1 MLNFSRTVLG
11 IELGTTRIK
20 AVLLDENHVPVAS
33 GSHVWENR
41 LENGIW
47 TYSLEDIVGGV
58 QSCYADLRAD
68 IRKRTG
74 EDPTT
79 FGAIG
84 VSAMMHGYLPL
95 DKTGVPLAPFR
106 TWRNTVTGEASE
118 KLTELFRF
126 ISRSAGRSHIFI
138 SPCSTAKNMWHAS
151 AISRR
156 WQDMSTGG

>member
-1 MLNFSRTVLG
+1 MP
-11 IELGTTRIK
+11 ICAPI
-20 AVLLDENHVPVAS
+20 S
-33 GSHVWENR
+33 GKEP
-41 LENGIW
+41 
-47 TYSLEDIVGGV
+47 
-58 QSCYADLRAD
+58 
-68 IRKRTG
+68 G

-95 DKTGVPLAPFR
+95 DKTGMPLAPFR

-126 ISRSAGRSHIFI
+126 HIPQRWTI
-138 SPCSTAKNMWHAS
+138 AHLYQSMLSGEEHVHAS

>member
-20 AVLLDENHVPVAS
+20 AVLLDENHAPVAS

-79 FGAIG
+79 FGSYRRICHDARISAAG
-84 VSAMMHGYLPL
+84 QDRCAARTVSHMAQHRY
-95 DKTGVPLAPFR
+95 R
-106 TWRNTVTGEASE
+106 
-118 KLTELFRF
+118 
-126 ISRSAGRSHIFI
+126 
-138 SPCSTAKNMWHAS
+138 
-151 AISRR
+151 
-156 WQDMSTGG
+156 

>member
-20 AVLLDENHVPVAS
+20 AVLLDENHAPVAS
-33 GSHVWENR
+33 GNHVWENR

-118 KLTELFRF
+118 KLTELF
-126 ISRSAGRSHIFI
+126 
-138 SPCSTAKNMWHAS
+138 
-151 AISRR
+151 
-156 WQDMSTGG
+156 